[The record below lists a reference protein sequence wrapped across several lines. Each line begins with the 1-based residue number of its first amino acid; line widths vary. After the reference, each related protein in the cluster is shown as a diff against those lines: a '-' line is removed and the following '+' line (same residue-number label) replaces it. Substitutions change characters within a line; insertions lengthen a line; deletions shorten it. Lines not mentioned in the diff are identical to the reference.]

1 MLIMRL
7 LPKPIQFDWDQ
18 GNINKNVAKHKIK
31 NEEAEEVFVNQPIVL
46 LKDKKHSQ
54 SESRL
59 MVLGRTDRK
68 KPLSIFYTIRNNK
81 VRIISARPMGRKE
94 RRLYEQKSKKLT
106 KI

>member
-1 MLIMRL
+1 MRL
-7 LPKPIQFDWDQ
+7 LPKPIQFEWDQ

-54 SESRL
+54 VESRL
-59 MVLGRTDRK
+59 MVLGRTDK
-68 KPLSIFYTIRNNK
+68 KRPLSIFFTIRDNK
-81 VRIISARPMGRKE
+81 VRIVSARPMSRKE